1 MSDKIFG
8 IISTTKVWYRFL
20 QIFKRNL
27 VSGKRNLYVWSANQ
41 KSTTQALGP
50 IPKIIEEYIYRGNHL
65 IIIRVDDAK
74 GKRGELI

>member
-1 MSDKIFG
+1 M
-8 IISTTKVWYRFL
+8 
-20 QIFKRNL
+20 
-27 VSGKRNLYVWSANQ
+27 WSANQ

-65 IIIRVDDAK
+65 TIIRVDDAK